1 MIVVVDVV
9 VFVNVCDVVADV
21 VIFADVDVDVDVV
34 VVDDAAAVVV
44 VLAAVIF
51 IVSKNKKFL
60 YLVSIA
66 TNKQTTTYKDIYLI
80 LYLPI
85 QLQLIHEEVYGK
97 VNENPI
103 LEKGVKWVY
112 NVRKGL
118 LVVVYH

>member
-1 MIVVVDVV
+1 MDVV
-9 VFVNVCDVVADV
+9 VFVNVCDVVADA
-21 VIFADVDVDVDVV
+21 VIFADVDVVV

-85 QLQLIHEEVYGK
+85 QIQLIHEEVYGK
-97 VNENPI
+97 VSENPI
-103 LEKGVKWVY
+103 LEKEVKWVY

-118 LVVVYH
+118 LIVVYH